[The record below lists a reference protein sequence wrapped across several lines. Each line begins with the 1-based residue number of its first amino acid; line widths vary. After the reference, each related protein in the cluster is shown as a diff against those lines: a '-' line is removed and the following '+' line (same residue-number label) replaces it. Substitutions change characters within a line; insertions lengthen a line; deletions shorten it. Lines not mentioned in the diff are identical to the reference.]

1 MTDGNN
7 NNKHATLLNMWR
19 YAVSFVIG
27 VIIAAFTV
35 GTARQKVREIS
46 LWKDETAPR
55 IERMDATGTLS
66 FAHFHA
72 EYQRTQARQEEA
84 LKDLDKRLRE
94 LERKQ

>member
-1 MTDGNN
+1 MNN
-7 NNKHATLLNMWR
+7 SNNKHAALVNIWR
-19 YAVSFVIG
+19 YAVSFIIG

-46 LWKDETAPR
+46 VWKDETAPR

-72 EYQRTQARQEEA
+72 EYLRTQARQEEK
-84 LKDLDKRLRE
+84 LKELEKELKE
-94 LERKQ
+94 LERKSH

>member
-1 MTDGNN
+1 VNN
-7 NNKHATLLNMWR
+7 NNKHATLVNLWR

-46 LWKDETAPR
+46 IWKDETAPR

-72 EYQRTQARQEEA
+72 EYLRTQTRQEEK
-84 LKDLDKRLRE
+84 LKE
-94 LERKQ
+94 LEKEIKELQKQ